1 MAIKQKFVIR
11 TGLDVT
17 DSAVFRGSLQVGE
30 LSYPTVDADSAGS
43 VMTTDGEGNLSF
55 SKVRFEN
62 LNIDFTSLADGSL
75 IIYDSAS
82 DKWAAGNELG
92 NVEISQDGGFY

>member
-1 MAIKQKFVIR
+1 
-11 TGLDVT
+11 
-17 DSAVFRGSLQVGE
+17 
-30 LSYPTVDADSAGS
+30 
-43 VMTTDGEGNLSF
+43 MTTDGEGNLSL

-62 LNIDFTSLADGSL
+62 LNIDFTSLTDGSL